1 MQSSKITTR
10 TLRPILPNFPA
21 RIHRP
26 QSLILAVKLMRKIL
40 RHRLLIGTAQVLVV
54 LGLGWRL
61 FATPATG
68 PGEFSGNIFI
78 DPANKG
84 IWSVIGPNGGDVRS
98 VAIDPKDK
106 DRIYIST
113 MDGQIH
119 VSFDGGK
126 NWRMLV
132 RFDRPQLILD
142 QLIVDSEH
150 SNIIYASGHRGNLPG
165 GFFCSKDGGATWKEA
180 KDLRNE
186 AIHAMT
192 QAAADPKTLFVGSKN
207 GIFVSRD
214 RGESWSKIE
223 SPDTPINLNSL
234 AVDPRDLGTIYAGTS
249 WRPYKS
255 TDNGKSWRLI
265 KNGMIDDSDIFAI
278 TIDSRDTS
286 HIIASACSGIYES
299 FNGGE
304 NWKKIQGIPSTSRRT
319 RDILQ
324 HPTRPGTIYAATTEG
339 FWMTTNGGVSWS
351 QTLPKTFEINSVAVH
366 PDAPDRVFVGTNN
379 YGVWL
384 SNDGGRTFAPTNNSF
399 SSRLTYS
406 VVADVEL
413 PDRLYSTT
421 LNTSSSGGFFFHS
434 SDGGKT
440 WTQAR
445 GLDVNR
451 DTPYA
456 ILQDQVN
463 PNLIYLGTNKGVFR
477 SLDRGVSFSPI
488 VAARAPARRA
498 PTRGRNAPVRK
509 AVSAEPVSKEPN
521 LVPALSDTVKVLAFT
536 ADNKSGIL
544 AGTNKGLFRSYDV
557 TKGWERISF
566 GGGLDENVFAV
577 HVNPAAPST
586 IWVGTARSGVIV
598 SYDDGKTW
606 EKTNAAPENVP
617 VSSIASDPKRPDYV
631 YVGTI
636 QAFYLSR
643 DGGKTWKRRG
653 GNLPLGNFTSILVD
667 PNDNDTIIISSA
679 LETDGGVFISEDAGM
694 KWRRFDSKE
703 FNLPTRRIW
712 SLIFDPANPRRM
724 YAATHSSGIYRIERT
739 GESSASK

>member
-1 MQSSKITTR
+1 MRSLFRYRFLIAIALASAVLLVGMRAYVIYAS
-10 TLRPILPNFPA
+10 PA
-21 RIHRP
+21 
-26 QSLILAVKLMRKIL
+26 A
-40 RHRLLIGTAQVLVV
+40 
-54 LGLGWRL
+54 
-61 FATPATG
+61 
-68 PGEFSGNIFI
+68 FSANVFI

-84 IWSVIGPNGGDVRS
+84 IWSVIGPVGGDVRS
-98 VAIDPKDK
+98 VAIDPRDKDK
-106 DRIYIST
+106 IYIST

-142 QLIVDSEH
+142 QLFVDAVD

-165 GFFCSKDGGATWKEA
+165 GFFRSTDGGATWKEA

-192 QAAADPKTLFVGSKN
+192 QAAADPKTLFVGTKN

-339 FWMTTNGGVSWS
+339 FWMTTNGGASWS

-379 YGVWL
+379 YGVWV
-384 SNDGGRTFAPTNNSF
+384 SYDGGRTFSPTNNSF

-413 PDRLYSTT
+413 PDRLYATT

-434 SDGGKT
+434 SDGGRS

-456 ILQDQVN
+456 ILQDQIN
-463 PNLIYLGTNKGVFR
+463 PNLIYLGTNRGLFR
-477 SLDRGVSFSPI
+477 SLDRGASFSPV
-488 VAARAPARRA
+488 VAAKAPARKA
-498 PTRGRNAPVRK
+498 VPTRRSPAKRGQAPVRK
-509 AVSAEPVSKEPN
+509 TVSTEPVAAAPK

-536 ADNKSGIL
+536 ADNRSGIL
-544 AGTNKGLFRSYDV
+544 AGTDKGLYRSYDV
-557 TKGWERISF
+557 SKGWERISF
-566 GGGLDENVFAV
+566 GGGLDGNVFAI
-577 HVNPAAPST
+577 HVNPAAPET

-598 SYDDGKTW
+598 SHDNGKTW
-606 EKTNAAPENVP
+606 VKTAAAPDNVP
-617 VSSIASDPKRPDYV
+617 VSSIASDPKRPDYI

-643 DGGKTWKRRG
+643 DGGKTWMRRG
-653 GNLPLGNFTSILVD
+653 GNLPLGNFTSILID
-667 PNDNDTIIISSA
+667 PNDSDTIIISSA

-712 SLIFDPANPRRM
+712 SLIFDPSNPRRM
-724 YAATHSSGIYRIERT
+724 YAATHSSGVYRIERA
-739 GESSASK
+739 GESSANNNTSDRRN